1 MTALSIRRA
10 APADA
15 ERLPAIE
22 RDAARRF
29 AEVPGLQWLAGGA
42 VMPAARHLALI
53 QAGQGLVAEEAGRLL
68 GFVQTDIQGDALHI
82 LELAV
87 CRDQQGRG
95 IGGALMRAALEAGR
109 QAGLARATLTTFAGL
124 SFNEAFYRRL
134 GFVTLAA
141 PDARLAAIL
150 AGEAAHGLTGRCA
163 MARPLRPA

>member
-1 MTALSIRRA
+1 
-10 APADA
+10 
-15 ERLPAIE
+15 
-22 RDAARRF
+22 
-29 AEVPGLQWLAGGA
+29 
-42 VMPAARHLALI
+42 
-53 QAGQGLVAEEAGRLL
+53 

-87 CRDQQGRG
+87 RRDHQGRG

-150 AGEAAHGLTGRCA
+150 ASEAAHGLTGRCA